1 MLAPAA
7 ALLLAA
13 SVSAADPAPAPA
25 RYTPPH
31 EMPSLAS
38 ARTLGDGG
46 SALLFTAGVPFLSA
60 AYAQGIS
67 SGLDLGGQLEFDW
80 FMTALFGGATLRKAA
95 WISGDLDVA
104 IRGRAG
110 FYANAGSTW
119 TVSEN
124 RSDGGLQL
132 APGIVGSGALAAG
145 TLSLALDLP
154 LTLTAARGGGVVF
167 APRIGLSFETPLY
180 GDWTAGARVGGSW
193 HAATG
198 GAPLADDSRGFVDFA
213 ALLTYR
219 LF

>member
-7 ALLLAA
+7 ALLAA
-13 SVSAADPAPAPA
+13 SLAAADPAPP

-31 EMPSLAS
+31 EMPSLAG

-67 SGLDLGGQLEFDW
+67 SGLDLGGQVEVDW
-80 FMTALFGGATLRKAA
+80 VTWSLFAGGTLRQATWAA
-95 WISGDLDVA
+95 RDLDVA
-104 IRGRAG
+104 LRARAG
-110 FYANAGSTW
+110 VAANSGSSW
-119 TVSEN
+119 AVSRN

-132 APGIVGSGALAAG
+132 APGIVGSAALRSG
-145 TLSLALDLP
+145 TLSLGLDLP

-167 APRIGLSFETPLY
+167 APRAGLSFETPLY
-180 GDWTAGARVGGSW
+180 GDWTIGARVGGFW
-193 HAATG
+193 HTATG
-198 GAPLADDSRGFVDFA
+198 GAPLARHPRGFVDFA